1 MIGQYLAEMQ
11 LFENLQS
18 EGILRNI
25 EKIAFKAVQI
35 KSLAMHI
42 TYQKLSFNTLM
53 VGHLQNIFIEHNPYC
68 DFWHKRKIYNFDPFN
83 VFLAVATNI
92 PMLLM
97 SGLVV
102 QGHVLFYFSFIYIN
116 KNIYIYIFFYCFSFR

>member
-35 KSLAMHI
+35 KSLAMHV
-42 TYQKLSFNTLM
+42 TYQKIRFNTLM
-53 VGHLQNIFIEHNPYC
+53 VGHLQNIFMEHNPYC
-68 DFWHKRKIYNFDPFN
+68 DFWHKRKINNFDPFN
-83 VFLAVATNI
+83 VFLAVATHATYGGFCGPVSRFI
-92 PMLLM
+92 
-97 SGLVV
+97 
-102 QGHVLFYFSFIYIN
+102 LFQLYLY
-116 KNIYIYIFFYCFSFR
+116 